1 MQINQFHSDLT
12 VNNMY
17 RYLCCLLT
25 ILSANTYVF
34 AIPTVSSN
42 WWQYPYPYDVLS
54 IASSQAKLQQENLI
68 DSYTETT
75 EQSYGHRRL
84 RYCLDPKIG
93 KLGRK
98 VRYGC
103 SKRRNKFRRL
113 DGLCNDF
120 ENPAAGSLYYRFGRN
135 VPLNATV
142 RDKNNLYN
150 PNPRDI
156 SRTLMERKTFIPVTI
171 VNILVAGWVQFM
183 THDWFDSGKN
193 DRHRHLKVPIRDDD
207 PDFCKTM
214 DIPMTRRDSC
224 RNSKDYDTYQNTVT
238 HWWDA
243 SQLYGINKQIN
254 RRIRTRKDGK
264 LKLTS
269 NKRLPIDPST
279 GLPITGSS
287 LNWWVGL
294 GIFHVIWTREHNYVC
309 DMLKERNPTWNDE
322 ILHNTAKLIIAA
334 VIAKIHTLEWTTAIL
349 HNDVAKL
356 GLKSNW
362 YGVSPIEIARGNAT
376 LAAWLIKQ
384 YPQFAN
390 GIPGSIG
397 NPKNIRGVPYS
408 LTQDFIAAYRLHPLL
423 PDEFEVRSHQTDDLV
438 NRYNMKDTIFEKAES
453 VFEENSMEDLLYTFG
468 NDYPGAMTL
477 HNYPNFLRNLDLPA
491 SSPHGKGKVDM
502 ATIDILRDRERGIPR
517 YNAFRRLFHMTPITK
532 FEDLTTNPTHA
543 EELRHMYNND
553 VEEIDFLIGSLAESP
568 LPEGFGF
575 SDTFFR
581 IFTIMAR
588 RRMEADRFFTD
599 DYTSEYYTQWGL
611 DYIDA
616 TYTKDILLRHYP
628 SLASQLQ
635 PNVTNVFIPWKS
647 QTSLDKN
654 FPYPL
659 Y

>member
-1 MQINQFHSDLT
+1 MFYIF
-12 VNNMY
+12 
-17 RYLCCLLT
+17 
-25 ILSANTYVF
+25 IL
-34 AIPTVSSN
+34 VSSN
-42 WWQYPYPYDVLS
+42 WWQYPYPYDIFA
-54 IASSQAKLQQENLI
+54 IAASQEKLQKENFI
-68 DSYTETT
+68 DSYTEST
-75 EQSYGHRRL
+75 EQSYGHIRL
-84 RYCLDPKIG
+84 RNCLDPKIG
-93 KLGRK
+93 KLGKK

-103 SKRRNKFRRL
+103 SKRCHKFRRL
-113 DGLCNDF
+113 DGLCNDY
-120 ENPAAGSLYYRFGRN
+120 ENPASGSLYYRFGRN

-142 RDKNNLYN
+142 RDEKNLYN

-156 SRTLMERKTFIPVTI
+156 SRTLMKREKFIPVTI

-193 DRHRHLKVPIRDDD
+193 DRCRHLKVPIRDDD

-269 NKRLPIDPST
+269 KDRLPIDPST
-279 GLPITGSS
+279 GLPITGNA

-309 DMLKERNPTWNDE
+309 DMLKERNPTWNDKM
-322 ILHNTAKLIIAA
+322 LYNTARLIIAA
-334 VIAKIHTLEWTTAIL
+334 VIGKIHTLEWTTAIL

-362 YGVSPIEIARGNAT
+362 YGITPIEIARGNAS
-376 LAAWLIKQ
+376 LAAWLIKRF
-384 YPQFAN
+384 PQLSS
-390 GIPGSIG
+390 GLPGSI
-397 NPKNIRGVPYS
+397 
-408 LTQDFIAAYRLHPLL
+408 
-423 PDEFEVRSHQTDDLV
+423 V
-438 NRYNMKDTIFEKAES
+438 NRYNMKDTVFEKAES

-491 SSPHGKGKVDM
+491 SSPHGKGKIDM

-517 YNAFRRLFHMTPITK
+517 YNAFRRLFHLTPITK

-553 VEEIDFLIGSLAESP
+553 VEKIDF
-568 LPEGFGF
+568 
-575 SDTFFR
+575 
-581 IFTIMAR
+581 
-588 RRMEADRFFTD
+588 
-599 DYTSEYYTQWGL
+599 
-611 DYIDA
+611 
-616 TYTKDILLRHYP
+616 
-628 SLASQLQ
+628 
-635 PNVTNVFIPWKS
+635 
-647 QTSLDKN
+647 
-654 FPYPL
+654 
-659 Y
+659 

>member
-1 MQINQFHSDLT
+1 MGVL
-12 VNNMY
+12 
-17 RYLCCLLT
+17 
-25 ILSANTYVF
+25 
-34 AIPTVSSN
+34 VSSN
-42 WWQYPYPYDVLS
+42 WWQYPYPYDIVA
-54 IASSQAKLQQENLI
+54 IAASQEKLQKENFI
-68 DSYTETT
+68 DSYTEST
-75 EQSYGHRRL
+75 EQSYGHIRL
-84 RYCLDPKIG
+84 RNCLDPKI
-93 KLGRK
+93 
-98 VRYGC
+98 
-103 SKRRNKFRRL
+103 
-113 DGLCNDF
+113 
-120 ENPAAGSLYYRFGRN
+120 GRN

-142 RDKNNLYN
+142 RDEKNLYN

-156 SRTLMERKTFIPVTI
+156 SRTLMKREKFIPVTI
-171 VNILVAGWVQFM
+171 VNILVAGW
-183 THDWFDSGKN
+183 
-193 DRHRHLKVPIRDDD
+193 VPIRDDD

-269 NKRLPIDPST
+269 KDRLPIDPST
-279 GLPITGSS
+279 GLPIT
-287 LNWWVGL
+287 
-294 GIFHVIWTREHNYVC
+294 VIG
-309 DMLKERNPTWNDE
+309 
-322 ILHNTAKLIIAA
+322 
-334 VIAKIHTLEWTTAIL
+334 KIHTLEWTTAIL

-362 YGVSPIEIARGNAT
+362 YGITPIEIARGNAS
-376 LAAWLIKQ
+376 LAAWLIKRF
-384 YPQFAN
+384 PQLSS
-390 GIPGSIG
+390 GLPGSIAIG

-423 PDEFEVRSHQTDDLV
+423 PDEFEVRSHQTDELV
-438 NRYNMKDTIFEKAES
+438 NRYNMKDTVFEKAES
-453 VFEENSMEDLLYTFG
+453 VFVENSMEDLLYTFG

-477 HNYPNFLRNLDLPA
+477 HNYPNFLRNLDLPTT
-491 SSPHGKGKVDM
+491 SPHGKGIVDM

-517 YNAFRRLFHMTPITK
+517 YNAFRRLFHLTPITK

-553 VEEIDFLIGSLAESP
+553 VEKIDFLIGSLAESP

-616 TYTKDILLRHYP
+616 TYMKDILLRHYP